1 MGQSGRFGGEIG
13 MFMGEFVHNMDKKGR
28 VTMPAKFRETLDGD
42 FVITRGLDNCL
53 FLYPIEEW
61 KILESKLKELPI
73 TSKNARSFTRF
84 FFSGADQSNLD
95 KQGRISLPQN
105 LRDYA
110 DLNKEIVII
119 GLANRIELWSKE
131 KWDEFMIEAE
141 ESHEDI
147 AATMEDLGI

>member
-1 MGQSGRFGGEIG
+1 
-13 MFMGEFVHNMDKKGR
+13 
-28 VTMPAKFRETLDGD
+28 
-42 FVITRGLDNCL
+42 
-53 FLYPIEEW
+53 W
-61 KILESKLKELPI
+61 KILEGKLKELPI

-84 FFSGADQSNLD
+84 FFSGADQTNLD
-95 KQGRISLPQN
+95 KQGRVSLPQN

-131 KWDEFMIEAE
+131 KWDEFMLEAE